1 MMEDLSLHILDIA
14 ENGIA
19 AGAKRISI
27 SINENKKRDLLTI
40 RVSDNGRGMSKD
52 TLRRA
57 LDPFFSTK
65 GKATGLGLALLAQAA
80 EQCGGGLAIAT
91 AYGKGTKVMARFHYG
106 HIDRPPLTNMTGTIA
121 TLVLGHPEVRFLYR
135 HRHNGR
141 VFRFDGRTLSRD
153 FGPSPVLNPALIA
166 AVKKE
171 LRSGLGRIDRT

>member
-1 MMEDLSLHILDIA
+1 MMEDLSLHILDIT

-27 SINENKKRDLLTI
+27 VINENKKKDLLTI

-80 EQCGGGLAIAT
+80 EHCGGGLAIAA
-91 AYGKGTKVMARFHYG
+91 AYGKGTKVVARFQYG
-106 HIDRPPLTNMTGTIA
+106 HIDRPPLTSMAVTIA
-121 TLVLGHPEVRFLYR
+121 TLVLGHPEVDFFYR
-135 HRHNGR
+135 HRRDGR
-141 VFRFDGRTLSRD
+141 VYRFDGRRLTQGLGASAGLD
-153 FGPSPVLNPALIA
+153 PAAIA
-166 AVKKE
+166 AVKSE
-171 LRSGLGRIDRT
+171 LKAGLRRIGRT

>member
-27 SINENKKRDLLTI
+27 AINENKKKDLLTI
-40 RVSDNGRGMSKD
+40 RVSDNGWGMSKD

-80 EQCGGGLAIAT
+80 EHCGGGLAIAT
-91 AYGKGTKVMARFHYG
+91 AYGKGTKVVARFHYG

-121 TLVLGHPEVRFLYR
+121 TLVLGHPEVDFFYR
-135 HRHNGR
+135 HSRDGR
-141 VFRFDGRTLSRD
+141 VFRFDGRRLIQGRGMSTGLD
-153 FGPSPVLNPALIA
+153 PAAIA
-166 AVKKE
+166 AVKKGLKTG
-171 LRSGLGRIDRT
+171 LRRIGRT